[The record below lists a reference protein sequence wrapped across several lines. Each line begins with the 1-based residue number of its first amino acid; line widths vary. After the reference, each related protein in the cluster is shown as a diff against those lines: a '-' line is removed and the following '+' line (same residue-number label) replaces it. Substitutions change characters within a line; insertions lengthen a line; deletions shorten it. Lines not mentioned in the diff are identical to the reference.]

1 MGLMFNVI
9 DNVRPDIFH
18 DMPKGVEKVEF
29 DQSLKYLVKKATSNL
44 NNLIEDESF
53 TTDKLLKSQI
63 NFSLYIC

>member
-1 MGLMFNVI
+1 
-9 DNVRPDIFH
+9 
-18 DMPKGVEKVEF
+18 MPKGVEKVEF